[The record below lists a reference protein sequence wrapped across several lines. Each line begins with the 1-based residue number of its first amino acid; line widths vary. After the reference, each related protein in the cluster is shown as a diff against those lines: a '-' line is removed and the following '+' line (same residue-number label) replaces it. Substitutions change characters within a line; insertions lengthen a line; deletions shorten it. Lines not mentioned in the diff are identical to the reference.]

1 MIFFFIQEN
10 IVCFVSFPTLV
21 NQREQFR
28 FTAEDMVKVKSY
40 TWTNDFLMADHD
52 YFYACLLC

>member
-21 NQREQFR
+21 NQRESNFVLQQKIWLKS
-28 FTAEDMVKVKSY
+28 KV
-40 TWTNDFLMADHD
+40 THELMT
-52 YFYACLLC
+52 F

>member
-40 TWTNDFLMADHD
+40 T
-52 YFYACLLC
+52 

>member
-1 MIFFFIQEN
+1 MQEN

-40 TWTNDFLMADHD
+40 TWTNDFLMVDHVPTMLGGN
-52 YFYACLLC
+52 YNFN